1 MHVYGNTISQMILHM
16 MKMMIWSACLWS
28 RLIYHVVLWPAIFVI
43 IIVIIGITYNDN
55 DNHDNLQNMAVKSN
69 HLSSSLTF
77 LTFLTLIFFIRE
89 TQFAGAVAFILLKN
103 LGIEEM

>member
-1 MHVYGNTISQMILHM
+1 MHVYGNTISQMILNM
-16 MKMMIWSACLWS
+16 MKMIIWSACLWS

-69 HLSSSLTF
+69 HLNL
-77 LTFLTLIFFIRE
+77 FLTLIFFIRE
-89 TQFAGAVAFILLKN
+89 TQFADAVAFIQLKN